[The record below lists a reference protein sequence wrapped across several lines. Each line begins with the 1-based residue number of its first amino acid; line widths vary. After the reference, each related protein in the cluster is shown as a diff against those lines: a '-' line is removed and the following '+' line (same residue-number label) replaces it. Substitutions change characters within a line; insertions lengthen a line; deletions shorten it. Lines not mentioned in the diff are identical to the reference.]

1 MPQSLSKVYL
11 HVIFSTKNRFPFI
24 DETCASEL
32 FKYLAGVCNNQGC
45 PVLQVG
51 GHRDH
56 VHIFC
61 QLARTLSQSD
71 LVKELKINSSK
82 WMKARGGVFEKF
94 YWQDGY
100 GIFSINPTQTA
111 AVVEY
116 IKNQAEHHKTRSFQ
130 DEFRAFLQKYGVEYD
145 ERYVWD

>member
-11 HVIFSTKNRFPFI
+11 HIVFSTKERFPFI
-24 DETCASEL
+24 DETCAEEL
-32 FKYLAGVCNNQGC
+32 FKYLAGICKNLNC

-51 GHRDH
+51 GCRDH
-56 VHIFC
+56 VHILC
-61 QLARTLSQSD
+61 LLSRTCTQSD
-71 LVKELKINSSK
+71 LVKELKVGSSR
-82 WMKARGGVFEKF
+82 WMKSRGGIFDKF

-100 GIFSINPTQTA
+100 GIFSINPTQTD

-116 IKNQAEHHKTRSFQ
+116 IKNQAEHHKTISFQ
-130 DEFRAFLQKYGVEYD
+130 DEFRAFLKKYGVEYD

>member
-1 MPQSLSKVYL
+1 
-11 HVIFSTKNRFPFI
+11 
-24 DETCASEL
+24 
-32 FKYLAGVCNNQGC
+32 
-45 PVLQVG
+45 
-51 GHRDH
+51 
-56 VHIFC
+56 
-61 QLARTLSQSD
+61 
-71 LVKELKINSSK
+71 
-82 WMKARGGVFEKF
+82 MKARGGVFEKF

-100 GIFSINPTQTA
+100 GIFSINPTQTD